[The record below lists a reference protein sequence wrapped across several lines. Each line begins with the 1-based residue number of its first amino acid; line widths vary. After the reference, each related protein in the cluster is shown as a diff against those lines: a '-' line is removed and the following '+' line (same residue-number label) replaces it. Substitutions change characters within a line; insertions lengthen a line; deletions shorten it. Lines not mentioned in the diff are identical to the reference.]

1 MTFKTTADG
10 SASVQWEAT
19 LPKTATANTIV
30 RTLLTFAISV
40 GYSEEAIVRA
50 MGNVCD
56 EYDMHKEDV
65 DSPIERVVV

>member
-10 SASVQWEAT
+10 STGIQWEAV
-19 LPKTATANTIV
+19 LPKTATANTVV
-30 RTLLTFAISV
+30 RTLLAFAISV
-40 GYSEEAIVRA
+40 GYYEEAIVRA
-50 MGNVCD
+50 MKNVCE